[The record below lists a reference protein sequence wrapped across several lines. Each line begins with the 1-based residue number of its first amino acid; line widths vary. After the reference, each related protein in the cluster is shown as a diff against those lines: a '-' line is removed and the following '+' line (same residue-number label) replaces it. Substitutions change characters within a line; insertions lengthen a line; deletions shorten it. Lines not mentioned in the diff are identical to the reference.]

1 MDVAAGQVAVIT
13 GGAAGIGRS
22 LAKQCVAEGMRV
34 VLADVES
41 DVLAATAAALR
52 EQGGEVLE
60 FVCDVSDA
68 DQVEAL
74 AQAAIGRFGA
84 VHLLFNNAGVSGGMN
99 SWAST
104 LNDWHWVIGV
114 NLMGVVHGIRSFVPH
129 MLAHGE
135 AAHIVNTASIAGLIS
150 GSSMAAYRT
159 TKHAVVALSETLYLD
174 LQRQEA
180 PIGVSVLC
188 PAWVRTGIAESG
200 RNRPNNLQNATPG
213 AGFTAHDVTKAGA
226 VQQLVAGGTD
236 PDDVAHKTFDA
247 IRAGQFYILP
257 HPEMKPVVSL
267 RMKSVLNGTN
277 PVDPW

>member
-1 MDVAAGQVAVIT
+1 MELFAGKVAVVT

-22 LAKQCVAEGMRV
+22 LAERCVAEGMRV

-41 DVLAATAAALR
+41 DVLATTAAALR
-52 EQGGEVLE
+52 EQGADVLDI
-60 FVCDVSDA
+60 VCDVSNA
-68 DQVEAL
+68 GQVEAL

-99 SWAST
+99 SWKST
-104 LNDWHWVIGV
+104 VNDWNWVIGV
-114 NLMGVVHGIRSFVPH
+114 NLMGVVHGIQSFTPH

-135 AAHIVNTASIAGLIS
+135 PAHIVNTASIAGLIS
-150 GSSMAAYRT
+150 GSSMAVYRT

-174 LQRQEA
+174 LQQQESS
-180 PIGVSVLC
+180 IGVSVLC

-200 RNRPNNLQNATPG
+200 RNRPNALQNATPG
-213 AGFTAHDVTKAGA
+213 DGYTAHDVNAASA
-226 VQQLVAGGTD
+226 VQQSVAQGSD
-236 PDDVAHKTFDA
+236 PADIARITFDA

-257 HPEMKPVVSL
+257 HPKMKPVIGL
-267 RMKSVLNGTN
+267 RMKSVLNETN